1 MSELEKSKTHE
12 QICLSR
18 QSDDLLVNKLMNEFS
33 IYTYIEQNIMLNERM
48 QQTHLINKLKKI
60 SELMN
65 VSIKER

>member
-1 MSELEKSKTHE
+1 
-12 QICLSR
+12 
-18 QSDDLLVNKLMNEFS
+18 
-33 IYTYIEQNIMLNERM
+33 MLNERM